1 MNIHDSGY
9 KKLFSNRTIFR
20 QLIETF
26 VNQEWVHSLDFD
38 TCEPLDKSFISEH
51 YKETESDLIYKV
63 QFHENT
69 KTIAQQSWL
78 NQPGTLRDSPGVF
91 YIYILIEFQSTI
103 DPFMALRVLNYI
115 TNFYMDFLVNNR
127 GVNKLPAVFPIVLY
141 NGNALWTAPVNLSAL
156 IEQVPPLGRFALDF
170 EYFLIAENQYSQEA
184 LLKIR
189 NIVSTLFLA
198 ESHYDID
205 VLEVELLN
213 VFSSEGDK
221 EAVSLFLNW
230 FRQLAFHGRIESD
243 DYQSLEYIYQN
254 EEEVKTMLVTAL
266 ERERERFFQ
275 NGLREGKQEGLL
287 EGEQKGLREGKQ
299 EGLLEGERKGLR
311 EGEQKGRIE
320 TAKAMLTK
328 GMEMALISEI
338 TNLPEAQLLQLK
350 DGLSSVK
357 E

>member
-1 MNIHDSGY
+1 MLYTYLTNFFNSTKDSSIQFVEKVMVMNIHDSGY

-38 TCEPLDKSFISEH
+38 KCEPLDKSFISEH
-51 YKETESDLIYKV
+51 YKETESDLIYKI
-63 QFHENT
+63 QFHDRE
-69 KTIAQQSWL
+69 
-78 NQPGTLRDSPGVF
+78 V
-91 YIYILIEFQSTI
+91 YIYILIEFQSTVE
-103 DPFMALRVLNYI
+103 PFMALRVLNYI
-115 TNFYMDFLVNNR
+115 TNFYMDFLVNNS
-127 GVNKLPAVFPIVLY
+127 GVSKLPAVFPIVLY

-156 IEQVPPLGRFALDF
+156 IEQTPPLGRFALDF
-170 EYFLIAENQYSQEA
+170 EYFLIVENQYSLEA

-198 ESHYDID
+198 ESHYDLD

-213 VFSSEGDK
+213 LFSSEDDK

-230 FRQLAFHGRIESD
+230 FRQLAFHGRLESS
-243 DYQSLEYIYQN
+243 DYQSLESIYQN

-275 NGLREGKQEGLL
+275 NGLLEGK
-287 EGEQKGLREGKQ
+287 
-299 EGLLEGERKGLR
+299 
-311 EGEQKGRIE
+311 IE
-320 TAKAMLTK
+320 AARAMLAK
-328 GMEMALISEI
+328 EMEIALISEI
-338 TNLPEAQLLQLK
+338 TNLPEEQLLQLK
-350 DGLSSVK
+350 DEVASVK

>member
-9 KKLFSNRTIFR
+9 KKLFSNRTILR
-20 QLIETF
+20 QLLETF

-63 QFHENT
+63 QFHNRE
-69 KTIAQQSWL
+69 
-78 NQPGTLRDSPGVF
+78 V
-91 YIYILIEFQSTI
+91 YIYVLIEFQSTV

-141 NGNALWTAPVNLSAL
+141 NGAAPWTAPVKLSAL
-156 IEQVPPLGRFALDF
+156 IEQNPPLGTFGLDF
-170 EYFLIAENQYSQEA
+170 QYFLIAENRYSQEA
-184 LLKIR
+184 LLNIR

-198 ESHYDID
+198 ESHYDLD

-213 VFSSEGDK
+213 LFSSEADK

-230 FRQLAFHGRIESD
+230 FRQLAFHGRIEPE
-243 DYQSLEYIYQN
+243 DYESLESIYQN

-287 EGEQKGLREGKQ
+287 EGKQ
-299 EGLLEGERKGLR
+299 EGLLEGE
-311 EGEQKGRIE
+311 QKGRIEEKIE
-320 TAKAMLTK
+320 TAKAMLAK
-328 GMEMALISEI
+328 GMEITLISEI
-338 TNLPEAQLLQLK
+338 TNLSETQLLQLK
-350 DGLSSVK
+350 DGESQ
-357 E
+357 

>member
-63 QFHENT
+63 QFQDRE
-69 KTIAQQSWL
+69 
-78 NQPGTLRDSPGVF
+78 V
-91 YIYILIEFQSTI
+91 YIYILIEFQSTV

-127 GVNKLPAVFPIVLY
+127 SVKKLPAVFPIVLY
-141 NGNALWTAPVNLSAL
+141 NGEARWTAPVNLSEL
-156 IEQVPPLGRFALDF
+156 IEQTPPLGAFGLDF
-170 EYFLIAENQYSQEA
+170 QYFLIAENRYSQEA
-184 LLKIR
+184 LLNIR

-198 ESHYDID
+198 ESYYDVD

-213 VFSSEGDK
+213 LFSSESDK
-221 EAVSLFLNW
+221 QAVSLFLNW
-230 FRQLAFHGRIESD
+230 FRQLAFHGRLESE
-243 DYQSLEYIYQN
+243 DYESLETIYRT

-266 ERERERFFQ
+266 EREREQIFQ
-275 NGLREGKQEGLL
+275 NGLLEGKQEGLLEGKQEGLL
-287 EGEQKGLREGKQ
+287 EGEQKGKR
-299 EGLLEGERKGLR
+299 EGLLEGEQKGKREGLL

-320 TAKAMLTK
+320 TAKVMLAK
-328 GMEMALISEI
+328 EMEMTLISEI
-338 TNLPEAQLLQLK
+338 TNLPETQLLQLREE
-350 DGLSSVK
+350 LSSVK

>member
-20 QLIETF
+20 QLLETF
-26 VNQEWVHSLDFD
+26 VNQEWVHSLNFD
-38 TCEPLDKSFISEH
+38 KCEPLDKSFISEH

-63 QFHENT
+63 QFYDRE
-69 KTIAQQSWL
+69 
-78 NQPGTLRDSPGVF
+78 V
-91 YIYILIEFQSTI
+91 YIYILIEFQSTV

-141 NGNALWTAPVNLSAL
+141 NGAAPWTAPVNLSEL
-156 IEQVPPLGRFALDF
+156 IEQTPPLGAFALDF
-170 EYFLIAENQYSQEA
+170 QYFLIAENQYSQEA

-198 ESHYDID
+198 ESHYDLD

-213 VFSSEGDK
+213 LFSSEMDRQ
-221 EAVSLFLNW
+221 AVSLFLNW
-230 FRQLAFHGRIESD
+230 FRQLAFHGRIESG
-243 DYQSLEYIYQN
+243 DYQSLESIYQN
-254 EEEVKTMLVTAL
+254 EEEVKMMLVTAL

-275 NGLREGKQEGLL
+275 NGLREGKQEGLR
-287 EGEQKGLREGKQ
+287 EGEQKGLREGEQ
-299 EGLLEGERKGLR
+299 KGLR
-311 EGEQKGRIE
+311 EGEQKGLREGEQKGLREGEQKGKIE
-320 TAKAMLTK
+320 TAKAMLAK
-328 GMEMALISEI
+328 GMEMTLISEI

-350 DGLSSVK
+350 EELSLVK
-357 E
+357 K

>member
-20 QLIETF
+20 QLLETF
-26 VNQEWVHSLDFD
+26 VNQEWVHSLNFD
-38 TCEPLDKSFISEH
+38 KCEPLDKSFISEH

-63 QFHENT
+63 QFHDHE
-69 KTIAQQSWL
+69 
-78 NQPGTLRDSPGVF
+78 V
-91 YIYILIEFQSTI
+91 YIYILIEFQSTV

-115 TNFYMDFLVNNR
+115 TNFYMDFLVNNS

-141 NGNALWTAPVNLSAL
+141 NGSAPWTAPVNLSAL
-156 IEQVPPLGRFALDF
+156 IEQTPPLGRFALDF
-170 EYFLIAENQYSQEA
+170 EYFLIAENEYSQEA

-198 ESHYDID
+198 ESHYDLD
-205 VLEVELLN
+205 MLEVELLN
-213 VFSSEGDK
+213 LFSTERDRQ
-221 EAVSLFLNW
+221 AVSLFLNW
-230 FRQLAFHGRIESD
+230 FRQLAFHGRLESG
-243 DYQSLEYIYQN
+243 DYQSLESIYRT

-266 ERERERFFQ
+266 EKERERFFQ
-275 NGLREGKQEGLL
+275 NGLREGKQEG
-287 EGEQKGLREGKQ
+287 
-299 EGLLEGERKGLR
+299 
-311 EGEQKGRIE
+311 RIE
-320 TAKAMLTK
+320 TAKAMLAK
-328 GMEMALISEI
+328 GMETTLISEI

>member
-26 VNQEWVHSLDFD
+26 VDQEWVHSLDFD
-38 TCEPLDKSFISEH
+38 KCEPLDKSFISEH
-51 YKETESDLIYKV
+51 YKETESDLIYKI
-63 QFHENT
+63 QFHDRE
-69 KTIAQQSWL
+69 
-78 NQPGTLRDSPGVF
+78 V
-91 YIYILIEFQSTI
+91 YIYILIEFQSTV

-127 GVNKLPAVFPIVLY
+127 GVKKLPAVFPIVLY
-141 NGNALWTAPVNLSAL
+141 NGNALWTAPANLSEL
-156 IEQVPPLGRFALDF
+156 IEQTPPLGAFGLDF
-170 EYFLIAENQYSQEA
+170 QYFLIAENRYSQEA

-198 ESHYDID
+198 ESYYDVD

-213 VFSSEGDK
+213 LFSSEADK

-230 FRQLAFHGRIESD
+230 FKQLAFHGRIESE
-243 DYQSLEYIYQN
+243 DYESLESIYRT

-275 NGLREGKQEGLL
+275 NGLREG
-287 EGEQKGLREGKQ
+287 EQKGKQ
-299 EGLLEGERKGLR
+299 EGLLEGKQEGLR

-320 TAKAMLTK
+320 TAKAMLAK
-328 GMEMALISEI
+328 GMEMTLISEI
-338 TNLPEAQLLQLK
+338 TNLPEAQLLELR
-350 DGLSSVK
+350 DGLPSIK
-357 E
+357 N

>member
-51 YKETESDLIYKV
+51 YKETESDLIYKI
-63 QFHENT
+63 QFHDRE
-69 KTIAQQSWL
+69 
-78 NQPGTLRDSPGVF
+78 V
-91 YIYILIEFQSTI
+91 YIYILIEFQSTV

-115 TNFYMDFLVNNR
+115 TNFYMDFFVNNR
-127 GVNKLPAVFPIVLY
+127 GVKKLPVENPSAVFPIVLY
-141 NGNALWTAPVNLSAL
+141 NGEAPWTAPVNLSAL
-156 IEQVPPLGRFALDF
+156 IEQNPPLGAYALDF
-170 EYFLIAENQYSQEA
+170 QYFLIAENEYSQEA

-198 ESHYDID
+198 ESHYDLE

-213 VFSSEGDK
+213 LFSTEVDR
-221 EAVSLFLNW
+221 EAMSLFLNW
-230 FRQLAFHGRIESD
+230 FRQLAAHGRIESI
-243 DYQSLEYIYQN
+243 DYESLESIYLN

-266 ERERERFFQ
+266 ERERQEFFQ
-275 NGLREGKQEGLL
+275 N
-287 EGEQKGLREGKQ
+287 
-299 EGLLEGERKGLR
+299 GLR

-320 TAKAMLTK
+320 GEQKGRIEGEQKGRIEGEQKGRIEGKIEAAKAMLAK
-328 GMEMALISEI
+328 GMEITLISEI
-338 TNLPEAQLLQLK
+338 TNLPEAQLSQLK
-350 DGLSSVK
+350 DELSSR